1 LLPRKRWFLILL
13 ALLILVLY
21 FFIQTD
27 PYNIKGQVST
37 SISYIVQQINT
48 GSTEIGE
55 QINKGL
61 QTISAVFSGLNRTSQ
76 SQAIYSAGVVTAVI
90 VGAASIGL
98 AIKWRMKKIK
108 KAPTLKVEKD
118 QKIISPKP
126 SKWSKTRSLGSSVLG
141 PVVGSV
147 ARVRPVELGA
157 SVPRQVSPGSKF
169 TARFVAYN
177 KQLEK
182 EVEKILRNL
191 SSRSKFPLGV
201 KRCRWKTGIK
211 VKVKF
216 SGDFLKVDKAEKEFL
231 WEGKYEIVD
240 FDVEVQPEARN
251 KTIAKFDLFIDDFF
265 ITDLRVDLPISPEG
279 FLSDRI
285 GVRTI
290 LPQSAFAS
298 YASEDAPR
306 VLDRVAALKSCGIDV
321 FVDCLSI
328 NPSENW
334 KLRLEKEILRREL
347 FILFWSKNA
356 KDSQWVTWEWQTA
369 LREKGLSAIQ
379 IQPLQS
385 PFDAPPPQELRDLHF
400 RSPDMSIR
408 AEYEMH
414 RSAEAA

>member
-1 LLPRKRWFLILL
+1 MLHRKRWFLILL
-13 ALLILVLY
+13 ALLILFLY

-27 PYNIKGQVST
+27 PYNIKGQIYT
-37 SISYIVQQINT
+37 SISYIEQQIKT
-48 GSTEIGE
+48 GSAGIGE

-61 QTISAVFSGLNRTSQ
+61 ETISGSNKITQ
-76 SQAIYSAGVVTAVI
+76 TQALWYAGVGTAVI
-90 VGAASIGL
+90 VGAASIGV
-98 AIKWRMKKIK
+98 AIKWKMKIK
-108 KAPTLKVEKD
+108 KAPTPKVQKE
-118 QKIISPKP
+118 QKINAPKP
-126 SKWSKTRSLGSSVLG
+126 SNWSKFRSLGSSVFS
-141 PVVGSV
+141 PVIGSV
-147 ARVRPVELGA
+147 AQVRPVELGA

-177 KQLEK
+177 TQLEK
-182 EVEKILRNL
+182 EVEKILRIL
-191 SSRSKFPLGV
+191 SSDSKFPLGV
-201 KRCRWKTGIK
+201 KRCRWKKGTK

-216 SGDFLKVDKAEKEFL
+216 SGDFLKVDQAEKEFI

-240 FDVEVQPEARN
+240 FDVEVQPEANN
-251 KTIAKFDLFIDDFF
+251 KTIAKFDLFIDNFF
-265 ITDLRVDLPISPEG
+265 ITDLRVDLPISPES
-279 FLSDRI
+279 LLQDRI

-298 YASEDAPR
+298 YASEDALR
-306 VLDRVAALKSCGIDV
+306 VLDRVSALKSCGIDV

-369 LREKGLSAIQ
+369 LREKGINAIQ
-379 IQPLQS
+379 VQPLQS

-400 RSPDMSIR
+400 RNPDMSIR
-408 AEYEMH
+408 AEYERH